1 MLIPTL
7 DDHKLEK
14 DKELVNDWLLDNARQ
29 SNVSDNTSMSTQCIQ
44 FTYNC
49 LGQASVSFYAE
60 IETRLQPTR
69 PLGFLPS
76 RLLLV
81 LPLLP
86 SIYFQYDLVGYYFIF
101 QAQKRDL
108 YSSTPTLSLV
118 GPRRLTIWSGSL
130 PSTDYIPSPY
140 DVVTVL
146 AILPFD
152 FPVFRDLC

>member
-1 MLIPTL
+1 MP
-7 DDHKLEK
+7 KLK
-14 DKELVNDWLLDNARQ
+14 L
-29 SNVSDNTSMSTQCIQ
+29 
-44 FTYNC
+44 
-49 LGQASVSFYAE
+49 
-60 IETRLQPTR
+60 TRLQPTR

-81 LPLLP
+81 LPLLL

-140 DVVTVL
+140 YFVTVL

-152 FPVFRDLC
+152 FPVFRDLCWNAKPLTLLWYEVWTMSSFLTLESGLLIFLLARHCICYKTCQRTPPI